1 MDWETTGGEGLC
13 KKGGSSGL
21 GDYGEKVCVRRVG
34 VVDWETT
41 GGEGL

>member
-21 GDYGEKVCVRRVG
+21 GDYRGRRFVKEG
-34 VVDWETT
+34 WE
-41 GGEGL
+41 